1 MTVTERAKINRQIT
15 PSEVAVIR
23 TTLERARKEALE
35 AGVAA
40 GLEHLRAIGQC
51 GCGCDS
57 VDFVP
62 HDPSHMSLPI
72 GDAMGTTPAGGD
84 VGIII
89 WGRPDAIT
97 GLEIYSLGA
106 EEHDLRLPLLDSIR
120 PFVPDES

>member
-1 MTVTERAKINRQIT
+1 MTERAKINRPIRPQ
-15 PSEVAVIR
+15 EVAVIR
-23 TTLERARKEALE
+23 SALERASKETLDP
-35 AGVAA
+35 GVVDT
-40 GLEHLRAIGQC
+40 LDRLRAIGQC

-62 HDPSHMSLPI
+62 HDPAHMSYPI
-72 GDAMGTTPAGGD
+72 GDGMGKTPAGGD
-84 VGIII
+84 VGVIV

-106 EEHDLRLPLLDSIR
+106 EEDDLKLPLPESIR